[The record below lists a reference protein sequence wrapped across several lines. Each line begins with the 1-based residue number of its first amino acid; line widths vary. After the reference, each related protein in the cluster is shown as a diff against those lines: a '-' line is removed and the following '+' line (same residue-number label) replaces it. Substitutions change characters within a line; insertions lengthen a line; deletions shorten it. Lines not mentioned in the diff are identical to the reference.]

1 MGPDRK
7 AVDVFRH
14 PAGGSKCFCAGIHLL
29 DGNGEFG

>member
-14 PAGGSKCFCAGIHLL
+14 PAVGSGSFYAGTLLL
-29 DGNGEFG
+29 DGNWEFG